1 MQKRLNYV
9 DMVKGLCAL
18 MVVFYHLT
26 APCGF
31 KTVLDHLTESA
42 LIAFFFFSG
51 YFHRPG
57 KRTLGENLM
66 TRVKA
71 IMIPFLKYTLFFW
84 AVGTIVLIATGKE
97 TFIESLLCLRNFFAG
112 SIWNRTIQNWFGWDY
127 YSLGKRYMFLADF
140 WFLIALMLAS
150 IVFLL
155 IIDHVI
161 RSKAKTLVTAGVLIA
176 VTGVLR
182 YFAID
187 LPYNLQIVPFW
198 AAILMLG
205 AFAGNYKLFDIPKFS
220 AAHEWVFGGISLA
233 AGIAI
238 DLVKEPCRNV
248 FRGTFGENE
257 VVSMLLCLLSALLFI
272 WGLGLICKRIE
283 CANIRVKELSWLG
296 SHSLLIYIYHMF
308 IAWIISQITG
318 FSLSYEDPSDPL
330 TITLSI
336 LLGVGCLVIC
346 ILRYVVGDKITAA
359 IKANRE
365 GKKKALDKAR

>member
-9 DMVKGLCAL
+9 DMVKGVCILL
-18 MVVFYHLT
+18 VVFCHLT

-31 KTVLDHLTESA
+31 QTVINHLVESA

-57 KRTLGENLM
+57 KRTLGENLWS
-66 TRVKA
+66 RFKA
-71 IMIPFLKYTLFFW
+71 LMIPFFKYSLFFW
-84 AVGTIVLIATGKE
+84 AVGTIVLVATGNE
-97 TFIESLLCLRNFFAG
+97 TLIEGLLCLRNFFAG
-112 SIWNRTIQNWFGWDY
+112 CIWNRTIQSWFGWEY

-140 WFLIALMLAS
+140 WFLLALMLAS

-161 RSKAKTLVTAGVLIA
+161 KSKAKTLVTAGVLFA

-182 YFAID
+182 AFAID
-187 LPYNLQIVPFW
+187 LPYNIQLVPFW
-198 AAILMLG
+198 TGLLVLG

-220 AAHEWVFGGISLA
+220 AAHEWIFGGISLA
-233 AGIAI
+233 AGVVI
-238 DLVKEPCRNV
+238 DLVKTPSTNL
-248 FRGTFGENE
+248 FRGSFADNE
-257 VVSMLLCLLSALLFI
+257 VVSMLLCLLSGLLFI

-296 SHSLLIYIYHMF
+296 SHSLLIYLYHMF

-318 FSLSYEDPSDPL
+318 FSLFYQDPSDPL

-346 ILRYVVGDKITAA
+346 ILRYVIGDKITAA
-359 IKANRE
+359 IKTARE
-365 GKKKALDKAR
+365 GKNTE